1 MSTIAQ
7 RHLPRDQPK
16 NMNQSTYSSRSHYR
30 PLPKT
35 ASARGN
41 WKLDTFV
48 DKTSGQQKEIVILA
62 DTPSPAPHAGPSRSN
77 GLSRNDVHIAGSKS
91 SKTTSSHRP
100 TYDSPAH
107 SAYYVPSGY
116 PDSKPTKGKRK
127 YDSYSSGQQQ
137 REEERERKRREQEKL
152 PIDDKEGHYIVRPDD
167 VLGDHRYQVVKLLGQ
182 GTFGKVVQAIDLH
195 SGLDRSGRRR
205 EVAVKLTFLNH
216 CTDRDAS
223 KIEIKVLNLLRERDP
238 ENVNKCIH
246 LLDYFDH
253 RNHICI
259 VSELLSQS
267 VFDFLKDNQ
276 YSPFPLSHI
285 QSFAKQ
291 LLSSVAFLH
300 ELRLVHTDLKPENIL
315 LVDASASV
323 LSTRHPKGNG
333 KSSKKVLHSSD
344 IRLIDFGSAT
354 FEDEY
359 HAAVVSTRHYRAPE
373 IILNMPWSYPCDVW
387 SIGCILIEFFTG
399 EALFQTHENL
409 EHLAMM
415 EAVFGSMPDSLVR
428 KAARNR
434 PEWITEDYC
443 LDYPQPSTSRQ
454 SKKFVR
460 AMKRL
465 EDIIPQTSIVNA
477 RFKDLLSKL
486 LEWEPHKRI
495 TVREALKHSYFT
507 LKIDDEGTGY

>member
-1 MSTIAQ
+1 MSTLAH
-7 RHLPRDQPK
+7 RHLPRDQTS
-16 NMNQSTYSSRSHYR
+16 NMRQSTYSTRSYHR
-30 PLPKT
+30 PLPQT
-35 ASARGN
+35 ASAKGN

-48 DKTSGQQKEIVILA
+48 DKTSGQSKEIVVLA
-62 DTPSPAPHAGPSRSN
+62 DTPSPAPQAGPSRANGISRADGNKTLSKSTKTAVQSNRMAYNSPSHSSFYLSN
-77 GLSRNDVHIAGSKS
+77 G
-91 SKTTSSHRP
+91 
-100 TYDSPAH
+100 YQ
-107 SAYYVPSGY
+107 
-116 PDSKPTKGKRK
+116 DSKPATKGKRK

-137 REEERERKRREQEKL
+137 REEERERKRREAEKL

-167 VLGDHRYQVVKLLGQ
+167 ILGDHRYQVVRLLGQ

-195 SGLDRSGRRR
+195 SAMDRSGRKR
-205 EVAVKLTFLNH
+205 EVAVKVIRAVQKY
-216 CTDRDAS
+216 RDAS

-238 ENVNKCIH
+238 DNVNKCIH

-315 LVDASASV
+315 LVDASASEIPI
-323 LSTRHPKGNG
+323 RRG
-333 KSSKKVLHSSD
+333 SSKSKRVLRSSE

-354 FEDEY
+354 FEEEY

-415 EAVFGSMPDSLVR
+415 EAVFGRMPDSFVR

-434 PEWITEDYC
+434 PEWISEDYR
-443 LDYPQPSTSRQ
+443 LDYPQATTSRQ
-454 SKKFVR
+454 SRKFVR
-460 AMKRL
+460 GMRRL

-507 LKIDDEGTGY
+507 LKIDDEGTIY